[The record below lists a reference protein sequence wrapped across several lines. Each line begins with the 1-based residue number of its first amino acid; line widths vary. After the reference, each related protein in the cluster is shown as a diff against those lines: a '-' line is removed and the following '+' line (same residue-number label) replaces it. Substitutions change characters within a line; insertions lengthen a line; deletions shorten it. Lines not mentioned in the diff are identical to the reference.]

1 MDEPLE
7 PFQIRRMIKPGFLI
21 LLLAVSLTGC
31 VSEQRCFRRYPPAER
46 TEIFVQHDTVTRV
59 KDSLI
64 PLPADSGLI
73 RALLE
78 CLDGKV
84 VIRQI
89 QEIRPGKKIVPFID
103 LKNNV
108 LTAGARI
115 DSSSIYFA
123 WKETHIR
130 ESKIQLKVIEKPVYK
145 VTGFQ
150 NFLIWSGGIA
160 WSILLI
166 LIGSVLIRA
175 FIKMKLPI

>member
-1 MDEPLE
+1 
-7 PFQIRRMIKPGFLI
+7 MIKPGFLI
-21 LLLAVSLTGC
+21 LLLVVSLTGC
-31 VSEQRCFRRYPPAER
+31 ISEQRCQKRYPPAER
-46 TEIFVQHDTVTRV
+46 TETVIQHDTVTSV

-64 PLPADSGLI
+64 PLPGDSGLI

-78 CLDGKV
+78 CREGKV

-89 QEIRPGKKIVPFID
+89 EEIRPGKKIVPFID

-108 LTAGARI
+108 LTAGAKI

-130 ESKIQLKVIEKPVYK
+130 ESNIQVKVIEKPVYK
-145 VTGFQ
+145 VTGIQ

-160 WSILLI
+160 WSIIVI
-166 LIGSVLIRA
+166 LIGTVLIRA
-175 FIKMKLPI
+175 FIKKKLPL

>member
-1 MDEPLE
+1 MDEPFE
-7 PFQIRRMIKPGFLI
+7 PIQIRSMIKPGFLI
-21 LLLAVSLTGC
+21 LLMFVSLTGC
-31 VSEQRCFRRYPPAER
+31 ISEQRCQKRYPPAER
-46 TEIFVQHDTVTRV
+46 TETFIQHDTVTSV

-78 CLDGKV
+78 CQEGKV

-89 QEIRPGKKIVPFID
+89 EEIRPGKKIVPFID

-108 LTAGARI
+108 LTTGAKI

-130 ESKIQLKVIEKPVYK
+130 ESKVQLKVIEKLVYK

-166 LIGSVLIRA
+166 LIGVALIRA
-175 FIKMKLPI
+175 FIKKKLPL

>member
-1 MDEPLE
+1 MDEPIE
-7 PFQIRRMIKPGFLI
+7 PIQICRMIKPGFLI
-21 LLLAVSLTGC
+21 LLLVASLTGC
-31 VSEQRCFRRYPPAER
+31 ISEQRCQKRYPPAER
-46 TEIFVQHDTVTRV
+46 TETFVQHDTVSTV

-78 CLDGKV
+78 CREGKV

-89 QEIRPGKKIVPFID
+89 EEIKPGKKVIPFIE

-108 LTAGARI
+108 LTTGARV
-115 DSSSIYFA
+115 DSSSVYFA

-130 ESKIQLKVIEKPVYK
+130 DSKIQLKVIEKPVYT
-145 VTGFQ
+145 VTGFR

-160 WSILLI
+160 WSILLV
-166 LIGSVLIRA
+166 LIGFVLVKA
-175 FIKMKLPI
+175 FIKKKFSI

>member
-1 MDEPLE
+1 MDEPFKQL
-7 PFQIRRMIKPGFLI
+7 QIRRMIKPGFLI
-21 LLLAVSLTGC
+21 LLLIVSLTGC
-31 VSEQRCFRRYPPAER
+31 ISEQRCQKRYPPAER
-46 TEIFVQHDTVTRV
+46 TETFIQHDTVTNV

-78 CLDGKV
+78 CREGKV

-89 QEIRPGKKIVPFID
+89 EEIRPGKRVVPFID
-103 LKNNV
+103 LKNNI
-108 LTAGARI
+108 LTTGAKI

-130 ESKIQLKVIEKPVYK
+130 ESKVQLKVIEKPVYK

-160 WSILLI
+160 WAIIVILLGI
-166 LIGSVLIRA
+166 NLIRVYL
-175 FIKMKLPI
+175 KRKLLP

>member
-1 MDEPLE
+1 MDEPFE

-21 LLLAVSLTGC
+21 LLLVVSFTGC
-31 VSEQRCFRRYPPAER
+31 ISEQRCQRRYPSAER
-46 TEIFVQHDTVTRV
+46 TETVIQHDTITTV

-64 PLPADSGLI
+64 PQPADSGLI

-78 CLDGKV
+78 CREGKV

-89 QEIRPGKKIVPFID
+89 EEIRPGKRVVPFID
-103 LKNNV
+103 LKNNI
-108 LTAGARI
+108 LTTGAKI

-130 ESKIQLKVIEKPVYK
+130 DSKIQVKVIEKPVYT
-145 VTGFQ
+145 VTGFR

-160 WSILLI
+160 WAIIVILLGI
-166 LIGSVLIRA
+166 NLIRVYL
-175 FIKMKLPI
+175 KRKLLP

>member
-1 MDEPLE
+1 
-7 PFQIRRMIKPGFLI
+7 MIKPGFLI
-21 LLLAVSLTGC
+21 LLLIVSLSGC
-31 VSEQRCFRRYPPAER
+31 ISEQRCQKRYPPAER
-46 TEIFVQHDTVTRV
+46 TETFIQHDTVTSV

-78 CLDGKV
+78 CQNGKV

-89 QEIRPGKKIVPFID
+89 EEIKPGKKVVPFID

-108 LTAGARI
+108 LTTGARI
-115 DSSSIYFA
+115 DSSSVYFS

-130 ESKIQLKVIEKPVYK
+130 ESNIQVKTIEKPVYK

-150 NFLIWSGGIA
+150 NFLIWSGKIF
-160 WSILLI
+160 WLILL
-166 LIGSVLIRA
+166 LVIGVAFIRA
-175 FIKMKLPI
+175 FIKKKLPI

>member
-1 MDEPLE
+1 MDESFE
-7 PFQIRRMIKPGFLI
+7 PIQIRRMIKPGFLI
-21 LLLAVSLTGC
+21 ILLVASLTGC
-31 VSEQRCFRRYPPAER
+31 ISEQRCLKRYPPTER
-46 TEIFVQHDTVTRV
+46 TETIVQHDTVTTV

-78 CLDGKV
+78 CREGKV

-89 QEIRPGKKIVPFID
+89 EEIKPGKKVVPFID
-103 LKNNV
+103 LKDNV
-108 LTAGARI
+108 LTTGARI

-130 ESKIQLKVIEKPVYK
+130 ESKIQVKTIEKSINK

-166 LIGSVLIRA
+166 LIGITLIRA
-175 FIKMKLPI
+175 FIKKKLPI

>member
-1 MDEPLE
+1 MDEPFE
-7 PFQIRRMIKPGFLI
+7 PIQIRRMIKPGFLI
-21 LLLAVSLTGC
+21 LLIVVSLTGC
-31 VSEQRCFRRYPPAER
+31 ISEQRCQKRYPPAER
-46 TEIFVQHDTVTRV
+46 IETFIQHDTVTSV

-78 CLDGKV
+78 CREGKV

-89 QEIRPGKKIVPFID
+89 EEIKPGKRIVPFID

-108 LTAGARI
+108 LTTGAKI

-130 ESKIQLKVIEKPVYK
+130 ETKVQVKVIEKPVYT
-145 VTGFQ
+145 VTGFR
-150 NFLIWSGGIA
+150 NFLSWSGGIA

-166 LIGSVLIRA
+166 LVGINLIQR
-175 FIKMKLPI
+175 FIKKKLPL

>member
-1 MDEPLE
+1 
-7 PFQIRRMIKPGFLI
+7 MIKPGFLI
-21 LLLAVSLTGC
+21 LLLVVSLTGC
-31 VSEQRCFRRYPPAER
+31 ISEQRCQKRYPPAER
-46 TEIFVQHDTVTRV
+46 TETFVQHDTVITV

-78 CLDGKV
+78 CREGKV

-89 QEIRPGKKIVPFID
+89 EEIKSGKKIVPFID

-108 LTAGARI
+108 LTTGARI
-115 DSSSIYFA
+115 DSSSFYFA

-130 ESKIQLKVIEKPVYK
+130 QSKIQVKTIEKPVYK

-160 WSILLI
+160 WSILLAF
-166 LIGSVLIRA
+166 IGFALVKA
-175 FIKMKLPI
+175 FIKKKLSL

>member
-1 MDEPLE
+1 MDESFE
-7 PFQIRRMIKPGFLI
+7 QIQIRRMIKPGFLI
-21 LLLAVSLTGC
+21 LLLVVSLTGC
-31 VSEQRCFRRYPPAER
+31 ISEQRCQKRYPPAER
-46 TEIFVQHDTVTRV
+46 TETVIQHDTVTSV

-73 RALLE
+73 KALLE
-78 CLDGKV
+78 CQDGKV
-84 VIRQI
+84 VVK
-89 QEIRPGKKIVPFID
+89 EILEAKPGKRVVPFLL

-108 LTAGARI
+108 LTTGAKI

-166 LIGSVLIRA
+166 LIGVSLIRV
-175 FIKMKLPI
+175 FIKKKLPF

>member
-1 MDEPLE
+1 MDESFE
-7 PFQIRRMIKPGFLI
+7 PIQIRRMIKPGFLI
-21 LLLAVSLTGC
+21 LLLILSLTGC
-31 VSEQRCFRRYPPAER
+31 ISEQRCQKRYPPAER
-46 TEIFVQHDTVTRV
+46 TETFIQHDTVTSV

-78 CLDGKV
+78 CREGKV

-89 QEIRPGKKIVPFID
+89 EEIRPGKKIIPFID
-103 LKNNV
+103 LKNNI
-108 LTAGARI
+108 LTTGAKI

-130 ESKIQLKVIEKPVYK
+130 ESKVQLKVIEKPMYK

-166 LIGSVLIRA
+166 LIGVALIRA
-175 FIKMKLPI
+175 FIKKKLSL

>member
-1 MDEPLE
+1 MDEPFE
-7 PFQIRRMIKPGFLI
+7 PIQICRMIKPSFLI
-21 LLLAVSLTGC
+21 LLLVVSLAGC
-31 VSEQRCFRRYPPAER
+31 ISEQRCQKRYPPAER
-46 TEIFVQHDTVTRV
+46 TETVIQHDTVTSVR
-59 KDSLI
+59 DSLI

-78 CLDGKV
+78 CREGKV

-89 QEIRPGKKIVPFID
+89 EEIKPGNRVVPFID

-108 LTAGARI
+108 LITGAKI

-130 ESKIQLKVIEKPVYK
+130 ETKVQVKVIEKPVYT
-145 VTGFQ
+145 VTGIR

-160 WSILLI
+160 WSILLA
-166 LIGSVLIRA
+166 LIGFALVKA
-175 FIKMKLPI
+175 FIKKKLSL